1 MVLLKSFT
9 NIFRVPELRKRLLF
23 TLGVLVIYRLG
34 MVIPIIGVNI
44 AQLAETIK
52 HAAGLGLLFNYLDTV
67 SGSAFGK
74 CTLFTLG
81 INPYITAS
89 IAMQLLAMS
98 IPSLEQLQKEGDYG
112 RRLINQ
118 YTRYVTLG
126 IAFVSSLAYCVTVER
141 TGLAL
146 QPGLAFTIM
155 FVATMTAGAMFVMW
169 LGEQISLYGV
179 GNGSSMLI
187 FAGIISRLPNDI
199 MQTVQYVN
207 LGTINMLSVIIVAII
222 FVLIVACIVFLEKGE
237 RKIPV
242 QYARRVVGNRV
253 YGGQSSYIPFK
264 INPVGVMP
272 VIFASSALTF
282 PYLISEFLSSHF
294 ESLQFL
300 HEAITPNG
308 AVMTILTF
316 LLIIFFTFLYTAMV
330 FNPDEVAD
338 NIKKNGGFIPGIRPG
353 KKTAIFFDSILNRIG
368 LVGAIYLGFLA
379 IVPTMVRHFYDVP
392 FLLSGISILIAV
404 GVALETSAQVET
416 YLIEHRYEGFLTS
429 GRLKSRISR

>member
-9 NIFRVPELRKRLLF
+9 NIFRVPELRKRVLF
-23 TLGVLVIYRLG
+23 TLGILVIYRLG
-34 MVIPIIGVNI
+34 TVIPIIGVNI
-44 AQLAETIK
+44 AQLAEAIK
-52 HAAGLGLLFNYLDTV
+52 HAAGLGILFNYLDMV
-67 SGSAFGK
+67 SGSAFSK

-81 INPYITAS
+81 ISPYITAS
-89 IAMQLLAMS
+89 IAMQLLVMA

-126 IAFVSSLAYCVTVER
+126 IAFVSSLTYCTIVER
-141 TGLAL
+141 SGLAL
-146 QPGLAFTIM
+146 QPGIAFKIM
-155 FVATMTAGAMFVMW
+155 FVASMTAGAMFVMW
-169 LGEQISLYGV
+169 LGEQISLFGV

-187 FAGIISRLPNDI
+187 FAGIIARLPNDI
-199 MQTVQYVN
+199 VQTVQYVRM
-207 LGTINMLSVIIVAII
+207 GTISILSVIIVAII

-242 QYARRVVGNRV
+242 QYARRMVGNRV

-282 PYLISEFLSSHF
+282 PMLIAQFLATRF

-300 HEAITPNG
+300 SEAIAPNG
-308 AVMTILTF
+308 AIMTVLMF

-353 KKTAIFFDSILNRIG
+353 KKTALFFDSILNRIG

-379 IVPTMVRHFYDVP
+379 IVPNMVRHFYDVP

-429 GRLKSRISR
+429 GRLKSRLAR